1 MKLFSLNFTT
11 LILRFYLLMAIV
23 IGSFFA
29 GLPWLAIL
37 SLPVFMSSMMGMSFS
52 KIRFSF
58 RTRNAEKRDYAGLHQ
73 TAHS

>member
-1 MKLFSLNFTT
+1 MKLFSLNLTT

-29 GLPWLAIL
+29 GVPWLAIL
-37 SLPVFMSSMMGMSFS
+37 SLPVFLSAMLGVSFS
-52 KIRFSF
+52 KIPFSF
-58 RTRNAEKRDYAGLHQ
+58 KVRSAAKKSYAGLHQ

>member
-11 LILRFYLLMAIV
+11 LILRFYLLMGIV

-37 SLPVFMSSMMGMSFS
+37 SLPVFLSAMMGVSFS
-52 KIRFSF
+52 KIRFSYK
-58 RTRNAEKRDYAGLHQ
+58 TRIAEKRIYAGFHQ
-73 TAHS
+73 AAH